1 MPAGY
6 TTLRLAC
13 GHVHVLCT
21 QSKTDECGEACA
33 GMVIAT
39 KKSRYV
45 DLATLRTVSQSHGGL
60 YYRPGAKDAGAPV
73 GDSRYA
79 AMATLLR
86 KGAAPDVGTGLGN
99 LVEVLQEY
107 GVTSVEHRGGAA
119 LKVKAAAKAGQMAI
133 AQVEWGGGGSHFI
146 VVHGQAGD
154 KYCILD
160 PGSNTLVQTEAVG
173 STTYT
178 APYGLTG
185 LYIACAVV
193 S

>member
-1 MPAGY
+1 MNAARRAPEWSVLLAVKDDIVRFDDAFEDAEGIYETKPARFEPG
-6 TTLRLAC
+6 
-13 GHVHVLCT
+13 
-21 QSKTDECGEACA
+21 SKGA
-33 GMVIAT
+33 
-39 KKSRYV
+39 
-45 DLATLRTVSQSHGGL
+45 
-60 YYRPGAKDAGAPV
+60 RPRAGAPV